1 MRLAALLLVA
11 GCWWGP
17 AHPVEPLA
25 DAPPAPAPAPRIDID
40 VTMERT
46 ACMGWCPEYSVELD
60 HDGTVVWHGIANVAV
75 LGTVRAH
82 ISPRRLVA
90 LEHALS
96 RARFFELDANGQ
108 LPSALECTHTGNT
121 TSCTLSSVV
130 ICTDTSHAIVT
141 VRRPG
146 TVHTV
151 DDARCGDQTALS
163 QLEDLI
169 DRLAGSR
176 DRIGGALY

>member
-1 MRLAALLLVA
+1 MRWVALLLVA

-25 DAPPAPAPAPRIDID
+25 GAPPPPEPAPRIDID
-40 VTMERT
+40 VTMQRT
-46 ACMGWCPEYSVELD
+46 ACMGPCPEYAVEIE
-60 HDGTVVWHGIANVAV
+60 HDGTVVWHGIAHVAV

-90 LEHALS
+90 LEHAIA
-96 RARFFELDANGQ
+96 RARFFELDD
-108 LPSALECTHTGNT
+108 PALYCA
-121 TSCTLSSVV
+121 
-130 ICTDTSHAIVT
+130 DTSHAIVT

-146 TVHTV
+146 RVHTV
-151 DDARCGDQTALS
+151 DDAHCEDPSLLS
-163 QLEDLI
+163 EVEDLI

-176 DRIGGALY
+176 DRVSGLVY